1 MSGGTREV
9 ETASAPGGGG
19 TRGRLAWVVGPL
31 LAVALLM
38 FCYLRVAGAT
48 QVNSDGA
55 GLVLEAS
62 SVLHGNVLLHGWWAT
77 DVSFYTTELPEYVAV
92 TGVAGIRPEVVHICS
107 ALTYTL
113 LVLLA
118 AFVARG
124 RARGTEGVVRAL
136 LAAGIMLAPQPTG
149 PTQVLLGSPD
159 HVGTAVPVLLLLLLL
174 DWAAPRWYV
183 PVGAGLLLAAATV
196 GDPLIEVVGVAPLFL
211 GCLIRA
217 GRILWQRRADPPPP
231 GGRAAARLV
240 AWAWPAAWYEVSLAI
255 AAAVSVPVAR
265 LAYRLIEHLGGYRTA
280 KAFYG
285 LQSLHEI
292 VHGLPLAV
300 RGVLALFGADYLG
313 VTGAGNVAFALVHLI
328 GVAVA
333 LAAVVLAAR
342 RLVWPGARLAP
353 WQFRRDARAG
363 GGTLGDSAGAAQ
375 AGDLI
380 ADLLV
385 LAIAANF
392 AAFLI
397 DVPMENIYSSHE
409 IGPVLGLG
417 AALAGRV
424 IGPLVAARRGS
435 AAAAAGGSA
444 GVAAPAA
451 ADGTPRSG
459 PRRLLLGAFA
469 AGLACYALM
478 LGIAAAH
485 KQAPPRNVGLTG
497 WLVSHH
503 LTSGLAPYWEAT
515 SVTVDSGG
523 TVSVL
528 AIQPEPG
535 GNRLE
540 PQHWQSEVQLAT
552 TAGRSADFVILSP
565 AENVRRREVTA
576 TFGKSAGTYRY
587 GPFTIMVWHKNL
599 LPHLVTA
606 PAPAR
611 HHVTAAWGL
620 AGRDGRRQPP
630 A

>member
-1 MSGGTREV
+1 MSRGAREV
-9 ETASAPGGGG
+9 ETALGSGARAAGG
-19 TRGRLAWVVGPL
+19 RWAWVIGTL
-31 LAVALLM
+31 LAAAVLM
-38 FCYLRVAGAT
+38 FCYLRIAGVT

-62 SVLHGNVLLHGWWAT
+62 GVLHGNVLLHGWWAT

-92 TGVAGIRPEVVHICS
+92 TGLAGVRPEVVHICS

-124 RARGTEGVVRAL
+124 RARGVDGVVRAL
-136 LAAGIMLAPQPTG
+136 LAAGIVLAPQPTG

-183 PVGAGLLLAAATV
+183 PAVAGVLLAAAIV
-196 GDPLIEVVGVAPLFL
+196 GDPLIEVIGVVPLFL

-217 GRILWQRRADPPPP
+217 GRILWERRAGAPPP
-231 GGRAAARLV
+231 GGRTAARLV
-240 AWAWPAAWYEVSLAI
+240 AWTWSAAWYEVSLAI
-255 AAAVSVPVAR
+255 AAAVSVPVAL

-280 KAFYG
+280 KPFYG
-285 LQSLHEI
+285 LQSLREV

-300 RGVLALFGADYLG
+300 RGVLALFGADYMG

-333 LAAVVLAAR
+333 FAAVLVAGW
-342 RLVWPGARLAP
+342 RLVAPGARLVP
-353 WQFRRDARAG
+353 WQFRGDGRAG
-363 GGTLGDSAGAAQ
+363 DGGAAGAAQ

-385 LAIAANF
+385 LAIVANC

-424 IGPLVAARRGS
+424 IGPLVAARWGKGTQ
-435 AAAAAGGSA
+435 ATGGSA
-444 GVAAPAA
+444 GVAAPVAA
-451 ADGTPRSG
+451 YRTARSW
-459 PRRLLLGAFA
+459 PRRVLLGAFA
-469 AGLACYALM
+469 AGLAGYALM
-478 LGIAAAH
+478 LGIAAVH
-485 KQAPPRNVGLTG
+485 KQMPPRNVGLTR

-503 LTSGLAPYWEAT
+503 LTNGLAPYWEAT

-523 TVSVL
+523 TVRML

-535 GNRLE
+535 SSRLE
-540 PQHWQSEVQLAT
+540 PQHWQSDVLVAT
-552 TAGRSADFVILSP
+552 TPGRTANFVILSP
-565 AENVRRREVTA
+565 AENVRRGEVIA
-576 TFGKSAGTYRY
+576 AFGTPAETYYDR
-587 GPFTIMVWHKNL
+587 PFTIMVWHKNL
-599 LPHLVTA
+599 LPLLVTA
-606 PAPAR
+606 PVPAR
-611 HHVTAAWGL
+611 HGVTTAWDPARGH
-620 AGRDGRRQPP
+620 RRALGPRLT
-630 A
+630 